1 MILRHLELS
10 FFKNYPKAILDF
22 QPGINCIV
30 GKNGMGKTNL
40 LDAMHYLCMTRSA
53 INTIDSQNI
62 LDGEKYF
69 AINSKIEAEKTIR
82 INCYFETGKKKVIK
96 VNGAEVER
104 LSDHIGKIP
113 CVLTTPDDN
122 EIIKEG
128 SEVRRKTF
136 DAMISQSNRH
146 YLGLIIQYGSLLKQ
160 RNAFLKQNDG
170 RMNLNRKLLETYDQQ
185 MLPLNQEIA
194 QLRRKFLVIFT
205 PYFQE
210 NYSSIFAGGEK
221 VCIAYKSDCIK
232 EDFKEIYQKA
242 LEKDV
247 VTQRTN
253 VGCHKDDFV
262 FRLNEKPVKKFGS
275 QGQQKSFIIALKLS
289 EYDFLRSIKKQDP
302 LLLLDDLFDKL
313 DDERIEQIIR
323 LIGNKER
330 FSQVFITDA
339 RRDRSE
345 ALLAKSGDVHFYEIT
360 SGSVK
365 KI

>member
-1 MILRHLELS
+1 MILRHLELF
-10 FFKNYPKAILDF
+10 FFKNYPKVVLDF

-40 LDAMHYLCMTRSA
+40 LDAIHYLCMTRSA

-62 LDGEKYF
+62 FDGEKYF
-69 AINSKIEAEKTIR
+69 AINSRIEAEKNLR
-82 INCYFETGKKKVIK
+82 VNCYFEAGKKKIIK
-96 VNGAEVER
+96 VNGAEVQR

-128 SEVRRKTF
+128 SEIRRKTF

-146 YLGLIIQYGSLLKQ
+146 YLGLIIHYSALLKQ

-170 RMNLNRKLLETYDQQ
+170 RLNLNRKLLETYDEQL
-185 MLPLNQEIA
+185 LPLNKEIA
-194 QLRRKFLVIFT
+194 QERAQFLAAFT
-205 PYFQE
+205 PYFQR
-210 NYSSIFAGGEK
+210 NYTAIFSGAEK
-221 VCIAYKSDCIK
+221 VSIGYKSDCNK
-232 EDFKEIYQKA
+232 ENFTQIFTA
-242 LEKDV
+242 SLEKDI

-262 FRLNEKPVKKFGS
+262 FRLNDKPVKKFGS

-289 EYDFLRSIKKQDP
+289 EYDFLKSIKENDP

-313 DDERIEQIIR
+313 DDERIAQIIN
-323 LIGNKER
+323 LINDPDR
-330 FSQVFITDA
+330 FSQVFVTDA

-345 ALLAKSGDVHFYEIT
+345 ELFKVTSNVHFFEIEN
-360 SGSVK
+360 GSVK
-365 KI
+365 NL